1 MALEDGI
8 RRLLCEYIRPGSSED
23 SEDKRC
29 LIGKAVE
36 LAPQDVLRVF
46 LDANLRLIDLVG
58 NHRVR
63 TRAVARTGKDGVGLR
78 YDTGKGARPT
88 EIQTILLPTNRK
100 WAGHIVA
107 YFRGHDEAPVAGAGE
122 ATGQTIAG
130 KPVFR
135 VTAKPSEDLVDKVV
149 EALKGS
155 SLWTG

>member
-1 MALEDGI
+1 MAIEDDI
-8 RRLLCEYIRPGSSED
+8 QRLLREYIRPGSSEGN
-23 SEDKRC
+23 EDKRR
-29 LIGKAVE
+29 LVDKAVE

-46 LDANLRLIDLVG
+46 LDANLRLIDLAG
-58 NHRVR
+58 KHRVR

-78 YDTGKGARPT
+78 YDTGKGKKPT

-107 YFRGHDEAPVAGAGE
+107 YFRGHDEAPVAGATE
-122 ATGQTIAG
+122 ATRETIAG

-135 VTAKPSEDLVDKVV
+135 VTAKPSKELVRQVV
-149 EALKGS
+149 EALEAS